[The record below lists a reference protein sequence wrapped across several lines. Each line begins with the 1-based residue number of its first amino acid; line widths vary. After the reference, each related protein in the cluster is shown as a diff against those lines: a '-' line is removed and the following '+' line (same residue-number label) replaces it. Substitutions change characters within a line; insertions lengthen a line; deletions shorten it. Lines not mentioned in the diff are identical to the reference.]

1 MCVCKRTCGS
11 VRVVFSTQCLSIP
24 FFSLVFSLSHI
35 PAPPR
40 PFGLPH
46 PHLNTDHFI
55 PRSLGTDGAWS
66 ECRPAWE
73 IKKGSPSSVC
83 IDHSSRW
90 DNWDN
95 TRPVYMTCKLLLSQF
110 SFLSSF
116 SNCPFNR
123 PHCVLLID
131 FPTYLNC
138 VLVKLFCLFHLIFLI
153 YLKSSMCDILRYVW
167 LLEKKKTLPLICF
180 SIFAR
185 WSLFLCVKR
194 LFVLVYFSS
203 HITEVQIQGD

>member
-1 MCVCKRTCGS
+1 MWQCACCLFHAVSLHSLLLPRL
-11 VRVVFSTQCLSIP
+11 FSFTHPCT
-24 FFSLVFSLSHI
+24 
-35 PAPPR
+35 PR

-138 VLVKLFCLFHLIFLI
+138 VLVKLFCLFHLMFLI
-153 YLKSSMCDILRYVW
+153 YLKSSMCDILHYVW
-167 LLEKKKTLPLICF
+167 LLEKKWHCHWFALAYLHDEVF
-180 SIFAR
+180 SCV
-185 WSLFLCVKR
+185 LKDFLSSCI
-194 LFVLVYFSS
+194 LVV
-203 HITEVQIQGD
+203 T